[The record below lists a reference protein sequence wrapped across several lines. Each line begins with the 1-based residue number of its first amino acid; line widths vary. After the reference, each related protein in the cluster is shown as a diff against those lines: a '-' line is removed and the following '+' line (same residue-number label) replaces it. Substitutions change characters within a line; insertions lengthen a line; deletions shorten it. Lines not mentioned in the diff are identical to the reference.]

1 MMAVE
6 GIGNLT
12 QNFTEQLAG
21 QPAVPQ
27 AAANAPP
34 AGSPAPAVAAAPE
47 DTFTPSSQANA
58 AQAAA
63 QDSGIFQ
70 VGQGTLGAVGA
81 SLLFAQA
88 NAAAS
93 QNGIPAQAAPATA
106 ANAGNAQPA
115 APANVIPPVTPG
127 QLFTPAPAGQ
137 APPAKATPTTN
148 LQEEILVLNAQLPAL
163 GLSKVEIQQIDNLAT
178 QLQNFNPGAY
188 TILID
193 QYEALAQQS
202 TQQSAQNS
210 AANASSGNQNSTPGI
225 DGTGNGTQS

>member
-27 AAANAPP
+27 IAANAPP
-34 AGSPAPAVAAAPE
+34 AGSPAAAPE

-58 AQAAA
+58 AQASA
-63 QDSGIFQ
+63 QDAGIFQ
-70 VGQGTLGAVGA
+70 VGQGTIGAVGA

-93 QNGIPAQAAPATA
+93 QNGIPAQDAPATA
-106 ANAGNAQPA
+106 ANTGNAQPA
-115 APANVIPPVTPG
+115 APANVNPPVTPG
-127 QLFTPAPAGQ
+127 RLFMPAPAGQ

-188 TILID
+188 TILIN

-202 TQQSAQNS
+202 TQRSAQNS

-225 DGTGNGTQS
+225 NGTGNGTQN